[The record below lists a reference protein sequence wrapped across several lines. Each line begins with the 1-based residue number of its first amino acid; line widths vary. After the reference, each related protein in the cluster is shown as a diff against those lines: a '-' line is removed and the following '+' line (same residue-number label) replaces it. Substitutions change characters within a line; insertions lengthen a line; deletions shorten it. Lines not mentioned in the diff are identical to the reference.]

1 MLRTTRRAF
10 VALLLSAVLVPAVR
24 AQSDTER
31 PSAPLPA
38 AGTRLPLASVRAVE
52 SVVVNVGD
60 LAARESAAPAW
71 VGGALTPI
79 AILQGEQRL
88 ARPKQPYVEP
98 EVQAPFESY
107 ALPAPGPRAF
117 VASPAPSLSFI
128 GLDDIPRV
136 GTSSITIPPDVD
148 GAVGPNHVVE
158 TLNNNYRFFN
168 RNTGAVLSTISITTF
183 WTPAGGSGY
192 FDPKILYDPI
202 QQRWIAT
209 AVSNAANVASSVLLG
224 ISQTNDPT
232 GSWYLY
238 RVLGDSTGVNWADFP
253 CIGYN
258 KNWVAI
264 NLNMFSN
271 AANASAGAKCLVVD
285 YPQARAGVFV
295 ARYITGTG
303 FCSAPVITESAT
315 EETLYAPTHLS
326 SASGTYRLDRI
337 TGTPSAPVYTVG
349 TTRSRGLT
357 WAQPSGNI
365 LPQAAPLSGTSVCG
379 ATPCKLA
386 SQDSQL
392 RTSPVMRNGSIWYT
406 QTVGLPATGGIQRTA
421 VQWTKLDAVSGNVLD
436 GGRIDDPTATA
447 TNGGFWYNYSSIAVN
462 DAGDVVLA
470 MSRFSSST
478 YPSAAYAFRAGSD
491 VAGTFRDPY
500 VYKAGDD
507 YYNKDFGSGRNR
519 WGDYVRALQD
529 PNDPKA
535 FWVVSQYAKS
545 RTGTDDGTTGSNS
558 SKWGTWWA
566 RLSPVVNAGASVLVT
581 EGNAGTTSVNV
592 DVELTMPLGTAV
604 TADWT
609 LNAGTATA
617 GVDFVA
623 ASGTVTIPA
632 GSTSVPV
639 SVTVNGD
646 RVRENDETLTFQL
659 LSVSGA
665 SLGSVTTSTVTITN
679 DDPLPTLTLDAPS
692 GSEGSPIAF
701 TATLSNPSAFT
712 VTVPWVLAD
721 STATGGSDYV
731 AAAGSLV
738 FAAGDTAESLVVATL
753 EDTVDED
760 DEVFRVVLGTPVQA
774 VLASPQAVG
783 TVVDDDAAP
792 TVSITT
798 SLALAE
804 SDPTPYPL
812 IVTLSHAS
820 VREVRVDFATV
831 DSTATGGS
839 DYVVRTGTL
848 VLPPLTTSAVLDSV
862 QALDDAEYESTEW
875 FHVRLSNAVN
885 AVLDSSARATAVS
898 ITDDD
903 GAPALVLGSV
913 SAVEGAPVRIPV
925 TLTQP
930 VGGTVTARVQVV
942 GGTATIADGDFA
954 ALTDTVV
961 TFAPYATSDTV
972 SVTVIADGRCEP
984 DETIELRLVELTG
997 PVDTTGSVATVTV
1010 VNDDECVAPVV
1021 TVLAPNGGESLVPT
1035 LNTTIGWSA
1044 SDDTGVT
1051 GVDLAWSSDGGSTWT
1066 PLATGEGNDGSF
1078 TWTVPNTLTTLGLV
1092 RVTAHDAAGNS
1103 AADVSDAVFAVVTA
1117 AGGVDGGAVTAFAL
1131 APVTPNPTVGAAR
1144 LDFALPRESRV
1155 RLSVVDLMG
1164 RTVAVLADGV
1174 FPAGRH
1180 TARWDG
1186 PAAGASRAAGIYF
1199 ARLEAGSFHAT
1210 RRFAVTR

>member
-1 MLRTTRRAF
+1 MLRTISRAL
-10 VALLLSAVLVPAVR
+10 VALLLSVTLVPSGR

-31 PSAPLPA
+31 QSAPLPA
-38 AGTRLPLASVRAVE
+38 AGTRLPIAPVRAVE

-60 LAARESAAPAW
+60 LAAKESAAPSW

-98 EVQAPFESY
+98 DLQAPQETY

-117 VASPAPSLSFI
+117 VAPPPPALSFT
-128 GLDDIPRV
+128 GLDEIPRV

-271 AANASAGAKCLVVD
+271 AANAGAGAKCLVVD

-303 FCSAPVITESAT
+303 FCSAPVITESST

-349 TTRSRGLT
+349 TTKSRGLT

-365 LPQAAPLSGTSVCG
+365 LPQAAPLSGASVCG
-379 ATPCKLA
+379 AIPCKLA

-421 VQWTKLDAVSGNVLD
+421 VQWTKLDPASGNVLD
-436 GGRIDDPTATA
+436 GGRIDDPTANA

-470 MSRFSSST
+470 MSRFSSNT
-478 YPSAAYAFRAGSD
+478 YPSAAYAFRAGTD

-535 FWVVSQYAKS
+535 FWIVSQYAKA
-545 RTGTDDGTTGSNS
+545 RVGTDDGTTGSNS
-558 SKWGTWWA
+558 SRWGTWWA
-566 RLSPVVNAGASVLVT
+566 RLSPVVNAGASVSVN
-581 EGNAGTTSVNV
+581 EGDAGTTNVNV
-592 DVELTMPLGTAV
+592 DVELSMPIGTAV

-632 GSTSVPV
+632 GSTSAQV
-639 SVTVNGD
+639 SVAVIGD
-646 RVRENDETLTFQL
+646 RVRENNETFTLQL
-659 LSVSGA
+659 VSASGA
-665 SLGSVTTSTVTITN
+665 PLGSVTTSTITLN
-679 DDPLPTLTLDAPS
+679 DNDPLPTLTLDAPS
-692 GSEGSPIAF
+692 AEEGAPVTF

-712 VTVPWVLAD
+712 VTVPWILAD

-738 FAAGDTAESLVVATL
+738 FAAGDTVESLVVATI

-760 DEVFRVVLGTPVQA
+760 DEVFRVVLGTPVQTA
-774 VLASPQAVG
+774 LATPQTVG
-783 TVVDDDAAP
+783 TVADDDAAP
-792 TVSITT
+792 TVSITP
-798 SLALAE
+798 SLALLE
-804 SDPTPYPL
+804 SDPSPYPL
-812 IVTLSHAS
+812 IVSLSNPS
-820 VREVRVDFATV
+820 VREVRVDYATV
-831 DSTATGGS
+831 DSTATAGS
-839 DYVVRTGTL
+839 DYVARTGTL
-848 VLPPLTTSAVLDSV
+848 VFAPLTTSAVLDSV
-862 QALDDAEYESTEW
+862 QALDDAEFESMEW

-885 AVLDSSARATAVS
+885 AALDSTARATAVS

-903 GAPALVLGSV
+903 GAPMLVFGSV
-913 SAVEGAPVRIPV
+913 SATEGAAVRVPV
-925 TLTQP
+925 TITQP
-930 VGGTVTARVQVV
+930 VGGTVTARVLLV
-942 GGTATIADGDFA
+942 GGTATIADGDLV

-984 DETIELRLVELTG
+984 DETIELRLVDLTG

-1010 VNDDECVAPVV
+1010 VNDDECVAPAV
-1021 TVLAPNGGESLVPT
+1021 TVLAPNGGEVLVPGTNT
-1035 LNTTIGWSA
+1035 LVGWSA
-1044 SDDTGVT
+1044 TDATGVT
-1051 GVDLAWSSDGGSTWT
+1051 GVDLEWSSDGGSTWN
-1066 PLATGEGNDGSF
+1066 PLATSEANDGSF
-1078 TWTVPNTLTTLGLV
+1078 TWLVPSTITSLGLV
-1092 RVTAHDAAGNS
+1092 RVTAHDAAGNTGS
-1103 AADVSDAVFAVVTA
+1103 DVSDAVFAIVNP
-1117 AGGVDGGAVTAFAL
+1117 AGGVGDGPVTAFAL
-1131 APVTPNPTVGAAR
+1131 APVTPNPAVGAAR
-1144 LDFALPRESRV
+1144 FDFALPRESRV

-1174 FPAGRH
+1174 YPAGRH

-1186 PAAGASRAAGIYF
+1186 PAAGAGRAAGIYF
-1199 ARLEAGSFHAT
+1199 ARLEAGSFNAT